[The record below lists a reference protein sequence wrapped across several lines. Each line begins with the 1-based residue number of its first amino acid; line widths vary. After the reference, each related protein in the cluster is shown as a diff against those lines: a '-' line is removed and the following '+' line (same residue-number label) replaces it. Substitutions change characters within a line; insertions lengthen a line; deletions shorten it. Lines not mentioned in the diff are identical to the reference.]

1 ILFLFI
7 GGGAQLD
14 WIEDEVR
21 RRGLKNIMLKP
32 YQPRE
37 QLGLSLSVP
46 DIHLIS
52 LEPSM
57 EGLIVPSKFYGI
69 AAAGRPAIFIG
80 STNGE
85 IPYILEKAQ
94 CGFSIGKGQAEKL
107 SYVIQKLADHRDS
120 CVSLGVRARELF
132 DRQFE
137 MRHAL
142 DKWETILNNTIRNSM
157 TR

>member
-1 ILFLFI
+1 
-7 GGGAQLD
+7 
-14 WIEDEVR
+14 
-21 RRGLKNIMLKP
+21 
-32 YQPRE
+32 
-37 QLGLSLSVP
+37 VP

-85 IPYILEKAQ
+85 IPHILEKAQ
-94 CGFSIGKGQAEKL
+94 CGISLGKGQAEEL
-107 SYVIQKLADHRDS
+107 SYVIQKLADHRDR
-120 CVSLGVRARELF
+120 CLSLGMRARELL
-132 DRQFE
+132 DRRFE

-142 DKWETILNNTIRNSM
+142 SEWEAILNNAQA
-157 TR
+157 